1 MFKMLIGMS
10 FISVAVNFLLS
21 ESHYQKYIKVILGL
35 FTVTIIIQGISGIKD
50 IKPDTSIIDEIE
62 RKAEINSSLA
72 MEDITSVMLDN
83 VKNNI
88 TNRLNEEN
96 IKVKELEI
104 NIDEN
109 FNITVLVIRLENK
122 LYNSRV
128 VDILANEF
136 YIDKNVI
143 ETG

>member
-96 IKVKELEI
+96 IRVKELEI

-128 VDILANEF
+128 IDILVNEF

>member
-50 IKPDTSIIDEIE
+50 IRLDSSIIDEIE
-62 RKAEINSSLA
+62 RKAEINSSIA
-72 MEDITSVMLDN
+72 TEDIKNVMLEN
-83 VKNNI
+83 VKSNI

-122 LYNSRV
+122 LHNDRV
-128 VDILANEF
+128 VDILTNEF